1 MELVTQSAAI
11 QKIVVEKV
19 NPPRKKILY
28 DISKRAFDLVI
39 CLVAFLIAL
48 VPMVLIGIFIK
59 AETKG
64 PAIYKQERLGKNG
77 KSFIMYKFRS
87 MYNDAERDGAKWA
100 AKDDKRITK
109 VGAFL
114 RKCRLDELPQLVN
127 IILGQMSIVGPR
139 PERPIFYDE
148 FDTYIDG
155 FRQRMYVK
163 PGLTGLAQ
171 VNGGYDL
178 KPEEKIIYDMEYIE
192 NLSLWQDFKIIVK
205 TIWVVFNHKGAR

>member
-1 MELVTQSAAI
+1 MELVTQSTAV
-11 QKIVVEKV
+11 QKIVVDKV
-19 NPPRKKILY
+19 NPPRIKLLY
-28 DISKRAFDLVI
+28 SLGKRAFDLAV
-39 CLVAFLIAL
+39 CVVAFLIAF
-48 VPMVLIGIFIK
+48 VPMIFIAIVIK
-59 AETKG
+59 AESKG
-64 PAIYKQERLGKNG
+64 PAIYKQERLGKDE
-77 KSFIMYKFRS
+77 KPFVMYKFRS
-87 MYNDAERDGAKWA
+87 MYIDAERDGAKWA
-100 AKDDKRITK
+100 EKNDKRITK

-205 TIWVVFNHKGAR
+205 TILVVFNHKGAR